1 MAKQIIEDAR
11 AHNALDDLLRVAV
24 RTKVRNILAAEAEV
38 TYEHESAEDAEKRV
52 EQMLAKRANWTFPE
66 DDGCCCGCCGG
77 EHGHEEGDC
86 CCGGGHDH
94 GEGDC
99 CCGGHG
105 EGCCDHGEGDDHPHL
120 KLV

>member
-1 MAKQIIEDAR
+1 M
-11 AHNALDDLLRVAV
+11 
-24 RTKVRNILAAEAEV
+24 RNILAAEAEV

-52 EQMLAKRANWTFPE
+52 EQMLAERANWTFPE

-77 EHGHEEGDC
+77 DHGHDEGCCCGEHGHD
-86 CCGGGHDH
+86 
-94 GEGDC
+94 EGDC

-105 EGCCDHGEGDDHPHL
+105 DGCCGNGEGDDHPHL